1 MSDGALLRV
10 EGLSVSLRTRKGSRR
25 IVQDVGLAVERGGMV
40 AVVGESGA
48 GKSLSVRA
56 MLGLLDDRIFEVE
69 GRIEVLGKDMG
80 TLSRRDRRR
89 YLTRA
94 TALVPQHP
102 MQALNPT
109 MKVGVQIA
117 EALCHSRTR
126 EVTLSRK
133 EATARSLELMH
144 AVGIADP
151 EARYHSYPHELS
163 GGMNQRIVI
172 AVALSC
178 ESSIVCCDEP
188 TSALDVTTQAVIMDL
203 IDDLRQSRELGV
215 VFVTHDLPL
224 AVTRA
229 DEVVVIHGGSVV
241 ERLPA
246 AQLAKQAVMPY
257 TRALVQTAGYRSVTG
272 LTGSAAAASDQGCT
286 YAATC
291 PRADDHCRAVKPE
304 LTALNEHHSYRCW
317 HPVDAQAQAA
327 SVAERSESNVG

>member
-1 MSDGALLRV
+1 MSDSALLRV
-10 EGLSVSLRTRKGSRR
+10 ESLSVALRTRKGSRL
-25 IVQDVGLAVERGGMV
+25 IVQDVSLSVEHGGMV

-56 MLGLLDDRIFEVE
+56 MLGLLDDRVFEVE
-69 GRIEVLGKDMG
+69 GRIEVLGKDISA
-80 TLSRRDRRR
+80 LSRKERRR

-109 MKVGVQIA
+109 MKVGLQIA
-117 EALCHSRTR
+117 ESLSHSRTR
-126 EVTLSRK
+126 EVRLSRK
-133 EATARSLELMH
+133 EAAARSLELMR

-203 IDDLRQSRELGV
+203 IDELRQTRELGV

-224 AVTRA
+224 AANRA
-229 DEVVVIHGGSVV
+229 DEVVVIHGGAVV

-246 AQLAKQAVMPY
+246 AQLAKQTVMPY
-257 TRALVQTAGYRSVTG
+257 TRALVQTAGYKSVAG
-272 LTGSAAAASDQGCT
+272 LTGSASAASDRGCT

-291 PRADDHCRAVKPE
+291 PLADDHCRTVTPE
-304 LTALNEHHSYRCW
+304 LTALDEHHSYRCW
-317 HPVDAQAQAA
+317 HPVHEHGSQAGT
-327 SVAERSESNVG
+327 AERSETHVG

>member
-1 MSDGALLRV
+1 VSENALLRV
-10 EGLSVSLRTRKGSRR
+10 EGLSVSLRTRKGNRQ
-25 IVQDVGLAVERGGMV
+25 IVQDVSLEVERGGMV

-56 MLGLLDDRIFEVE
+56 MLGLLDDRLFEVG
-69 GRIEVLGKDMG
+69 GRIEVLGKDVG
-80 TLSRRDRRR
+80 TLARRERRR

-109 MKVGVQIA
+109 MKVGEQIA

-126 EVTLSRK
+126 EVRLSRK
-133 EATARSLELMH
+133 AAASRSLELMH

-178 ESSIVCCDEP
+178 DSAIMCCDEP

-203 IDDLRQSRELGV
+203 IDDLRRSRELGV

-224 AVTRA
+224 AATRA

-241 ERLPA
+241 EQLPA
-246 AQLAKQAVMPY
+246 RHLAKHAVMPY
-257 TRALVQTAGYRSVTG
+257 TRALVQTAGYKAVAG
-272 LTGSAAAASDQGCT
+272 LTGSAAAASERGCT
-286 YAATC
+286 YAASC
-291 PRADDHCRAVKPE
+291 PRADDHCRAVRPE
-304 LTALNEHHSYRCW
+304 LIPLNDSHSYRCW
-317 HPVDAQAQAA
+317 HPVDAQAEAA
-327 SVAERSESNVG
+327 AAERSESHVS